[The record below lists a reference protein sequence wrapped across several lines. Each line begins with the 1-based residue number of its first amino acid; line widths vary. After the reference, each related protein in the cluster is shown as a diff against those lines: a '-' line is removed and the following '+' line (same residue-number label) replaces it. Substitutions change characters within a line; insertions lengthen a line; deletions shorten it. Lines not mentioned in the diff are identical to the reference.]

1 MDNPVTNAAVSTVA
15 DAATNA
21 GTVFNGLD
29 WFVIALFG
37 LGMIATVWYSM
48 RKKNESGKDYFLS
61 GRDANWLQIGSSI
74 YSSNIG
80 SEHLVG
86 LAGAGFVTGMAM
98 AHWEMHGWLI
108 LVLGWAFVPLYD
120 RMKIFTMPEF
130 LELRFSRGSR
140 NVLSLLTMASLVLT
154 KIAATI
160 YAGDVVIRTLLNVDS
175 VNLLGHNVDIFWVI
189 ALGLAFTT
197 GLYTIFGGMRVIMYT
212 AVLQAPVLIFGSVC
226 ILYMGLHVLGHG
238 SLADGWKATL
248 SAAGK
253 NVHLVRSIHDPDW
266 PWLAILPGSAIIG
279 FWYWC
284 TDQYIVQRVL
294 AGKNQQ
300 ESRRGTILAAFFKLT
315 PVFIFLVPGMV
326 AFALTQT
333 PGSGFTTGGDAAY
346 TSLVAQ
352 GDAAYTSLVAQIL
365 PHGLRGMVACGMI
378 VALMAS
384 LGSKFN
390 ASATLFTMDFYR
402 EWHPTASGR
411 TEVIVGRIAT
421 AAIVFIGICW
431 VLVIKSLHMPLYEYL
446 QNVQGY
452 LSPAIAVLFALG
464 VFWKRATAPAAL
476 WAFVVGMLGG
486 FGRLAADLIIARPIN
501 TLKGIT
507 DGNLSMLN
515 YLVKG
520 SVNVAAEKTQQIKDQ
535 IQEATSQMAS
545 ALPLVKDQLAIKIQ
559 CLQQILG
566 GTGITPDQYNE
577 KKTIV
582 EAALPALKTQ
592 LHEQWGLI
600 FSFQQNIHW
609 LYYCEGLLVVTAA
622 LMIII
627 SLLTRAPDPKTVKY
641 TYYGATPE
649 EKAATRA
656 SWNAM
661 DVVLSLIVVAVIVL
675 FYIKFW

>member
-1 MDNPVTNAAVSTVA
+1 MDNPVTNAAVNSVTE
-15 DAATNA
+15 AATNA
-21 GTVFNGLD
+21 VAAVAAATSSGTVFNNLD

-48 RKKNESGKDYFLS
+48 LKKNESGKDYFLS

-74 YSSNIG
+74 FSSNIG

-98 AHWEMHGWLI
+98 AHWEMHGWIILI
-108 LVLGWAFVPLYD
+108 LGWVFVPLYD

-140 NVLSLLTMASLVLT
+140 NVLSLLTIVSLVLT

-160 YAGDVVIRTLLNVDS
+160 YAGDVVVRTLLNVNT
-175 VNLLGHNVDIFWVI
+175 VEIPYLGIKMDVFWAI

-212 AVLQAPVLIFGSVC
+212 AVLQTPVLIFGSVA
-226 ILYMGLHVLGHG
+226 ILYTGLHVLGHG
-238 SLADGWKATL
+238 SLVGGWKTMLA
-248 SAAGK
+248 AAGD
-253 NVHLVRSIHDPDW
+253 NVHLIRSNDDPDW
-266 PWLAILPGSAIIG
+266 PWLAVLPASAIIG

-300 ESRRGTILAAFFKLT
+300 ESRRGTILAGFFKLT
-315 PVFIFLVPGMV
+315 PVFIFLVPGMI
-326 AFALTQT
+326 AFALTKA
-333 PGSGFTTGGDAAY
+333 PDAHFTT
-346 TSLVAQ
+346 S

-421 AAIVFIGICW
+421 AAIVFVGICW
-431 VLVIKSLHMPLYEYL
+431 VLAIKSLHLSLYQYL

-476 WAFVVGMLGG
+476 WAFVVGVLGG
-486 FGRLAADLIIARPIN
+486 FAKLAADLVMRNDSETVLDLKRQLYHKTI
-501 TLKGIT
+501 TL
-507 DGNLSMLN
+507 
-515 YLVKG
+515 
-520 SVNVAAEKTQQIKDQ
+520 A
-535 IQEATSQMAS
+535 
-545 ALPLVKDQLAIKIQ
+545 
-559 CLQQILG
+559 
-566 GTGITPDQYNE
+566 QYNE
-577 KKTIV
+577 SIAPIKAKF
-582 EAALPALKTQ
+582 
-592 LHEQWGLI
+592 GLL
-600 FSFQQNIHW
+600 FDFWNIHQW
-609 LYYCEGLLVVTAA
+609 YYCQALFVITAA
-622 LMIII
+622 LMVII
-627 SLLTRAPDPKTVKY
+627 SLMTKAPDPKTVKY
-641 TYYGATPE
+641 TWYGATPE
-649 EKAATRA
+649 EKAATKA

-661 DVVLSLIVVAVIVL
+661 DVVLSLIVVGTIVL

>member
-1 MDNPVTNAAVSTVA
+1 MENTVTNVTDVATNAVAAVA
-15 DAATNA
+15 AATNT

-37 LGMIATVWYSM
+37 LGMVATVWYSM

-74 YSSNIG
+74 FSSNIG

-86 LAGAGFVTGMAM
+86 LAGAGFITGMAM
-98 AHWEMHGWLI
+98 AHWEMHGWII
-108 LVLGWAFVPLYD
+108 LVLGWVFVPLYD

-160 YAGDVVIRTLLNVDS
+160 YAGDVVIRTLLNVDH
-175 VNLLGHNVDIFWVI
+175 VNIFGQQIDVFWVI
-189 ALGLAFTT
+189 ALGLAATT

-212 AVLQAPVLIFGSVC
+212 AVLQTPVLIFGSLC
-226 ILYMGLHVLGHG
+226 ILFVGLRALGHG
-238 SLADGWKATL
+238 SLAEGWQAML
-248 SAAGK
+248 NVAGH
-253 NVHLVRSIHDPDW
+253 NIHLIRSRQDPEW
-266 PWLAILPGSAIIG
+266 GWTKVLPASAIIG

-300 ESRRGTILAAFFKLT
+300 ESRRGSILAGFFKLT
-315 PVFIFLVPGMV
+315 PVFIFLVPGMI

-333 PGSGFTTGGDAAY
+333 PSSGFTTN
-346 TSLVAQ
+346 

-402 EWHPTASGR
+402 EWHPNASGK

-431 VLVIKSLHMPLYEYL
+431 VLVIKALHSNLYEYL
-446 QNVQGY
+446 QSVQGY
-452 LSPAIAVLFALG
+452 LSPAIAVLFAVG

-476 WAFVVGMLGG
+476 WSFSIGVIGG
-486 FGRLAADLIIARPIN
+486 FARLAADLIMKDVKASDGSS
-501 TLKGIT
+501 LKDLKEHLYQGVIT
-507 DGNLSMLN
+507 
-515 YLVKG
+515 
-520 SVNVAAEKTQQIKDQ
+520 A
-535 IQEATSQMAS
+535 
-545 ALPLVKDQLAIKIQ
+545 
-559 CLQQILG
+559 
-566 GTGITPDQYNE
+566 DQYASLIAPIKE
-577 KKTIV
+577 RY
-582 EAALPALKTQ
+582 
-592 LHEQWGLI
+592 GLI
-600 FSFQQNIHW
+600 FQFENIHW
-609 LYYCEGLLVVTAA
+609 LYWCQILFVITLA

-627 SLLTRAPDPKTVKY
+627 SLLTKAPDPKTVKY
-641 TYYGATPE
+641 TWYGATPE

-661 DVVLSLIVVAVIVL
+661 DVVLSLIVVGTIVL

>member
-1 MDNPVTNAAVSTVA
+1 MDNTVTNVT

-21 GTVFNGLD
+21 VTAVAAAAGRTSVFDGRD

-37 LGMIATVWYSM
+37 LGMIATIWYSM

-74 YSSNIG
+74 FSSNIG

-86 LAGAGFVTGMAM
+86 LAGAGFITGMAM
-98 AHWEMHGWLI
+98 AHWEMHGWII
-108 LVLGWAFVPLYD
+108 LVLGWVFVPLYD

-140 NVLSLLTMASLVLT
+140 NILSLLTIVSLVLT

-160 YAGDVVIRTLLNVDS
+160 YAGDVVIRTLLNVDT
-175 VNLLGHNVDIFWVI
+175 VNIFGHQVDIFWVI

-197 GLYTIFGGMRVIMYT
+197 GLYTILGGMRVIMYT
-212 AVLQAPVLIFGSVC
+212 AVLQTPVLIFGSVC
-226 ILYMGLHVLGHG
+226 ILYMGLHALGHG
-238 SLADGWKATL
+238 HLIAGWKATL
-248 SAAGK
+248 AAVGD
-253 NVHLVRSIHDPDW
+253 NVHLIRSNKDPDW
-266 PWLAILPGSAIIG
+266 PWLAVLPASAIIG

-300 ESRRGTILAAFFKLT
+300 ESRRGSILAGFFKLT
-315 PVFIFLVPGMV
+315 PVFIFLVPGMI
-326 AFALTQT
+326 AFALTKQ
-333 PGSGFTTGGDAAY
+333 PGSGFTTSGDAAY

-352 GDAAYTSLVAQIL
+352 LL
-365 PHGLRGMVACGMI
+365 PHGIKGLVACGMI

-421 AAIVFIGICW
+421 AAIVFLGICW
-431 VLVIKSLHMPLYEYL
+431 VLVIKSLHLSLYQYL
-446 QNVQGY
+446 QDVQGY
-452 LSPAIAVLFALG
+452 FAPAIAVLFALG

-486 FGRLAADLIIARPIN
+486 FARLATDIIMRN
-501 TLKGIT
+501 DGETVKTLKQQLYQNAIT
-507 DGNLSMLN
+507 L
-515 YLVKG
+515 
-520 SVNVAAEKTQQIKDQ
+520 
-535 IQEATSQMAS
+535 
-545 ALPLVKDQLAIKIQ
+545 
-559 CLQQILG
+559 
-566 GTGITPDQYNE
+566 DQYTAGIAPI
-577 KKTIV
+577 KAKF
-582 EAALPALKTQ
+582 
-592 LHEQWGLI
+592 GLL
-600 FSFQQNIHW
+600 FDFWNIHSW
-609 LYYCEGLLVVTAA
+609 YYCQALFVITAA
-622 LMIII
+622 LMIVI
-627 SLLTRAPDPKTVKY
+627 SLLTKAPDPKTVKY
-641 TYYGATPE
+641 TWYGATPE

-656 SWNAM
+656 SWNAL
-661 DVVLSLIVVAVIVL
+661 DVVLTLIVLGVIVL

>member
-1 MDNPVTNAAVSTVA
+1 MNEITNNVETVTNAL
-15 DAATNA
+15 AASSAAGGMN

-29 WFVIALFG
+29 VAVILFFAI
-37 LGMIATVWYSM
+37 GMIITVWFSM

-74 YSSNIG
+74 FSSNIG

-86 LAGAGFVTGMAM
+86 LAGAGFATGMAM
-98 AHWEMHGWLI
+98 AHWEMHAYWILI
-108 LVLGWAFVPLYD
+108 LGWAFVPLYD
-120 RMKIFTMPEF
+120 RMKVFTMPEF

-160 YAGDVVIRTLLNVDS
+160 YAGDVVIRTLLNVDHID
-175 VNLLGHNVDIFWVI
+175 LFGHHIDVFWAI

-197 GLYTIFGGMRVIMYT
+197 GLYTVFGGMRVIMYT

-226 ILYMGLHVLGHG
+226 ILYMGLRVLGHG
-238 SLADGWKATL
+238 SLVDGWHVTLATV
-248 SAAGK
+248 GD
-253 NVHLVRSIHDPDW
+253 NVHLVRSINDPDW

-300 ESRRGTILAAFFKLT
+300 ESRRGTILAGFFKLT
-315 PVFIFLVPGMV
+315 PVFIFLVPGMI
-326 AFALTQT
+326 AFALTKT
-333 PGSGFTTGGDAAY
+333 PGVGFS
-346 TSLVAQ
+346 TS

-402 EWHPTASGR
+402 EWYPNASGKS
-411 TEVIVGRIAT
+411 EVIVGRLAT
-421 AAIVFIGICW
+421 AIIVFIGICW
-431 VLVIKSLHMPLYEYL
+431 VLVIKNLHMPLYVYL

-452 LSPAIAVLFALG
+452 LSPAIAVLFGMG

-476 WAFVVGMLGG
+476 WAFVIGMLGG
-486 FGRLAADLIIARPIN
+486 FGRLAADLVMRNDAEAVTKLKEDLYHKVI
-501 TLKGIT
+501 TL
-507 DGNLSMLN
+507 
-515 YLVKG
+515 
-520 SVNVAAEKTQQIKDQ
+520 
-535 IQEATSQMAS
+535 
-545 ALPLVKDQLAIKIQ
+545 
-559 CLQQILG
+559 
-566 GTGITPDQYNE
+566 DQYNAG
-577 KKTIV
+577 IAPIR
-582 EAALPALKTQ
+582 AA
-592 LHEQWGLI
+592 HNGIMFDFW
-600 FSFQQNIHW
+600 NIHW
-609 LYYCEGLLVVTAA
+609 LYYCEGLFVVTAL
-622 LMIII
+622 LMVVI
-627 SLLTRAPDPKTVKY
+627 SFMTQAPDPKTIKY
-641 TYYGATPE
+641 TFYGATLE

-661 DVVLSLIVVAVIVL
+661 DVVLSLIVVGCVVL

>member
-1 MDNPVTNAAVSTVA
+1 MNEITNSVEV
-15 DAATNA
+15 ATNSLA
-21 GTVFNGLD
+21 AASVAGGLNGTVFNGLD
-29 WFVIALFG
+29 AAVIIAFAV
-37 LGMIATVWYSM
+37 GMIATVWYSM
-48 RKKNESGKDYFLS
+48 LKKNESGKDYFLS

-74 YSSNIG
+74 FSSNIG

-86 LAGAGFVTGMAM
+86 LAGAGFLTGMAM

-108 LVLGWAFVPLYD
+108 LVLGWVFVPLYD

-175 VNLLGHNVDIFWVI
+175 VNIFGHQIDIFWAI

-238 SLADGWKATL
+238 SLVEGWRAMIK
-248 SAAGK
+248 AAGD
-253 NVHLVRSIHDPDW
+253 NVHLVRSAHDPDFPW
-266 PWLAILPGSAIIG
+266 PAVLPASAIIG

-294 AGKNQQ
+294 AGKNEQ
-300 ESRRGTILAAFFKLT
+300 ESRRGTILAGFFKLT
-315 PVFIFLVPGMV
+315 PVFIFLVPGMI

-333 PGSGFTTGGDAAY
+333 PSAGFTTN
-346 TSLVAQ
+346 

-365 PHGLRGMVACGMI
+365 PNGLRGMVACGMI

-402 EWHPTASGR
+402 EWHPNASGK

-421 AAIVFIGICW
+421 AVIVFVGICW
-431 VLVIKSLHMPLYEYL
+431 VLVIKSLHTNLYLYL

-452 LSPAIAVLFALG
+452 LSPAIAVLFIGG
-464 VFWKRATAPAAL
+464 VFWKRATAPAAF
-476 WAFVVGMLGG
+476 WSFSVGVLGG
-486 FGRLAADLIIARPIN
+486 FAKLAADIIMRN
-501 TLKGIT
+501 DSDT
-507 DGNLSMLN
+507 
-515 YLVKG
+515 
-520 SVNVAAEKTQQIKDQ
+520 VAKLKDQ
-535 IQEATSQMAS
+535 FYHG
-545 ALPLVKDQLAIKIQ
+545 AIT
-559 CLQQILG
+559 L
-566 GTGITPDQYNE
+566 DQYNTAIAPI
-577 KKTIV
+577 KAKFGW
-582 EAALPALKTQ
+582 L
-592 LHEQWGLI
+592 
-600 FSFQQNIHW
+600 FDFQQFHQW
-609 LYYCEGLLVVTAA
+609 YYCETLFVITAG
-622 LMIII
+622 LMIVI
-627 SLLTRAPDPKTVKY
+627 SLMTKAPDPKTVKY

-649 EKAATRA
+649 EKAATKA
-656 SWNAM
+656 SWNAL
-661 DVVLSLIVVAVIVL
+661 DVVLSLIVVGAIVT

>member
-1 MDNPVTNAAVSTVA
+1 MET
-15 DAATNA
+15 ATNNLA
-21 GTVFNGLD
+21 ASSVTGGMNGTVFNGLD
-29 WFVIALFG
+29 LAVIIAFAV
-37 LGMIATVWYSM
+37 GMVLTVWYSM

-74 YSSNIG
+74 FSSNIG

-86 LAGAGFVTGMAM
+86 LAGAGFATGMAM
-98 AHWEMHGWLI
+98 AHWEMHAYWILI
-108 LVLGWAFVPLYD
+108 LGWAFVPLYD
-120 RMKIFTMPEF
+120 RMKVFTMPEF

-160 YAGDVVIRTLLNVDS
+160 YAGDVVIRTLLNVNS
-175 VNLLGHNVDIFWVI
+175 VNIFGHQIDVFWAI

-197 GLYTIFGGMRVIMYT
+197 GLYTVFGGMRVIMYT

-226 ILYMGLHVLGHG
+226 ILFMGLRVLGHG
-238 SLADGWKATL
+238 SLVDGWHATL
-248 SAAGK
+248 TTVGD
-253 NVHLVRSIHDPDW
+253 NVHLVRSINDPDW

-300 ESRRGTILAAFFKLT
+300 ESRRGTILAGFFKLT
-315 PVFIFLVPGMV
+315 PVFIFLVPGMI
-326 AFALTQT
+326 AFALTKT
-333 PGSGFTTGGDAAY
+333 PGVGFS
-346 TSLVAQ
+346 TS

-402 EWHPTASGR
+402 EWHPTASPK
-411 TEVIVGRIAT
+411 TEVIVGRLAT

-431 VLVIKSLHMPLYEYL
+431 VLVIKNLHMPLYLYL

-452 LSPAIAVLFALG
+452 LSPAIAVLFGLG

-476 WAFVVGMLGG
+476 WAFVIGMLGG
-486 FGRLAADLIIARPIN
+486 FGRLAADLVMRNDADAVSK
-501 TLKGIT
+501 LKGDFYHKVIT
-507 DGNLSMLN
+507 L
-515 YLVKG
+515 
-520 SVNVAAEKTQQIKDQ
+520 
-535 IQEATSQMAS
+535 
-545 ALPLVKDQLAIKIQ
+545 
-559 CLQQILG
+559 
-566 GTGITPDQYNE
+566 DQYNAGIAPI
-577 KKTIV
+577 KAAHNTIMFDF
-582 EAALPALKTQ
+582 
-592 LHEQWGLI
+592 W
-600 FSFQQNIHW
+600 NIHW
-609 LYYCEGLLVVTAA
+609 LYYCEGLFVLTAA
-622 LMIII
+622 LMVII
-627 SLLTRAPDPKTVKY
+627 SLMTKAPDPKTIKY
-641 TYYGATPE
+641 TWYGATPE

-661 DVVLSLIVVAVIVL
+661 DVVLSLIVVGCVVL

>member
-1 MDNPVTNAAVSTVA
+1 MNEITNNVEV
-15 DAATNA
+15 ATNA
-21 GTVFNGLD
+21 LAAASVAGGMHGTVFNGLD
-29 WFVIALFG
+29 LAVIIAFAIGMVVTIWF
-37 LGMIATVWYSM
+37 SM

-74 YSSNIG
+74 FSSNIG

-86 LAGAGFVTGMAM
+86 LAGAGFATGMAM
-98 AHWEMHGWLI
+98 AHWEMHAYWILI
-108 LVLGWAFVPLYD
+108 LGWAFVPLYD
-120 RMKIFTMPEF
+120 RMKVFTMPEF

-160 YAGDVVIRTLLNVDS
+160 YAGDVVIRTLLNVD
-175 VNLLGHNVDIFWVI
+175 HIDIFGNRIDVFWAI

-197 GLYTIFGGMRVIMYT
+197 GLYTVFGGMRVIMYT

-226 ILYMGLHVLGHG
+226 ILYMGLRVLGHG
-238 SLADGWKATL
+238 SLVDGWQATL
-248 SAAGK
+248 ATVGD
-253 NVHLVRSIHDPDW
+253 NVHLVRSINDPDW

-300 ESRRGTILAAFFKLT
+300 ESRRGTILAGFFKLT
-315 PVFIFLVPGMV
+315 PVFIFLVPGMI
-326 AFALTQT
+326 AFALTKT
-333 PGSGFTTGGDAAY
+333 PGVGFSTN
-346 TSLVAQ
+346 

-402 EWHPTASGR
+402 EWHPNASGK

-421 AAIVFIGICW
+421 AVIVFIGICW
-431 VLVIKSLHMPLYEYL
+431 VLVIKNLHMPLYLYL

-452 LSPAIAVLFALG
+452 LSPAIAVLFGMG

-476 WAFVVGMLGG
+476 WAFVIGMVGG
-486 FGRLAADLIIARPIN
+486 FARLAADLVMHTDADAVSK
-501 TLKGIT
+501 LKG
-507 DGNLSMLN
+507 DH
-515 YLVKG
+515 Y
-520 SVNVAAEKTQQIKDQ
+520 
-535 IQEATSQMAS
+535 
-545 ALPLVKDQLAIKIQ
+545 
-559 CLQQILG
+559 
-566 GTGITPDQYNE
+566 
-577 KKTIV
+577 
-582 EAALPALKTQ
+582 
-592 LHEQWGLI
+592 HGLI
-600 FSFQQNIHW
+600 TQAQFDSGIAAIRATHNGLLFDFWNIHW
-609 LYYCEGLLVVTAA
+609 LYYCEGLFALTAV
-622 LMIII
+622 LMVII
-627 SLLTRAPDPKTVKY
+627 SLATKAPDPKTIKF
-641 TYYGATPE
+641 TWYGATAE
-649 EKAATRA
+649 EKAATKA
-656 SWNAM
+656 SWGTL
-661 DVVLSLIVVAVIVL
+661 DVVLSLIVVGCVVL